1 MTTASIKK
9 QIRNAKMEATLL
21 ALLQSPKTRAGL
33 VAVAKLKGMTANFVY
48 GWLSRTTR
56 LGTVT
61 KLKSGER
68 VEYVNTKTVPVQETP
83 AQAIYPPWLDP
94 RTLPQYRRRDVHL
107 CSNADDDVP
116 EEKEEALT

>member
-9 QIRNAKMEATLL
+9 QKRNAEMEATLL
-21 ALLQSPKTRAGL
+21 ALLQSPKTRSGL
-33 VAVAKLKGMTANFVY
+33 VAVAKLKGMSPNFVY

-61 KLKSGER
+61 KMKSGER
-68 VEYVNTKTVPVQETP
+68 VEYVNTKTVPVQERP
-83 AQAIYPPWLDP
+83 VQAIYPAWLDP
-94 RTLPQYRRRDVHL
+94 RTLPNFRHRNVHL

-116 EEKEEALT
+116 EEQQEVTE